1 MVSFNDISQLSQP
14 STVKISSKDQQVLIQ
29 FSNVYGRSVRQRTG
43 RQETT
48 LAKACTPPSFCYD
61 STHSYAHVLLT
72 QAMNESDREEQMEE
86 KVRHENCRHMRKWRI
101 KLAIRRRLEMKIL
114 LAKEF
119 PEKISFS
126 QEQTLNTAELSG
138 SI

>member
-61 STHSYAHVLLT
+61 STHSDAHVLLT

-126 QEQTLNTAELSG
+126 QEQTLITAELSG